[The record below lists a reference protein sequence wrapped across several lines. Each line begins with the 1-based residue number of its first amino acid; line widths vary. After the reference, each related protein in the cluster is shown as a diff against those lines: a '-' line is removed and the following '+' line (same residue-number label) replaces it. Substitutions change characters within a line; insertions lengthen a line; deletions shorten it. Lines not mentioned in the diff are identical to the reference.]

1 MKTPVHCGF
10 RAASFCV
17 VLAALGAIPFPVAAA
32 EETSATESKPKLL
45 PASPEELAA
54 RQKQLAEAAPE
65 GAKLLAYLDC
75 GSQWESSAPGNAEA
89 PVKIVCTDA
98 KPHRFANEVED
109 VPATQARIFFSEGDI
124 VFDVVGLDPRKQ
136 YRAGITWWDYDN
148 GGRTQ
153 SILATSPSRRMVRF
167 AVPCIRLPDY
177 EASGRLPGER
187 QFSLPATFMRDG
199 KMQLIIQRLAGAN
212 TVISEV
218 WIWELP

>member
-1 MKTPVHCGF
+1 MNTLIC
-10 RAASFCV
+10 RAIRSVCFCV
-17 VLAALGAIPFPVAAA
+17 VLVVLSVVGVADEPAAA
-32 EETSATESKPKLL
+32 ADEKPKLL
-45 PASPEELAA
+45 PAAPEELTA

-65 GAKLLAYLDC
+65 GAKLVAYLDC
-75 GSQWESSAPGNAEA
+75 GSQWESTAFGDAENA
-89 PVKIVCTDA
+89 VKIVCTGA
-98 KPHRFANEVED
+98 KPYRFQSEAEG
-109 VPATQARIFFSEGDI
+109 VPATQARIFFSEGDMA
-124 VFDVVGLDPRKQ
+124 FDVMGLDPQKQ

-148 GGRTQ
+148 SGRTQ

-177 EASGRLPGER
+177 EASGRLPGQR

-199 KMQLIIQRLAGAN
+199 KMQLLVQRLAGAN